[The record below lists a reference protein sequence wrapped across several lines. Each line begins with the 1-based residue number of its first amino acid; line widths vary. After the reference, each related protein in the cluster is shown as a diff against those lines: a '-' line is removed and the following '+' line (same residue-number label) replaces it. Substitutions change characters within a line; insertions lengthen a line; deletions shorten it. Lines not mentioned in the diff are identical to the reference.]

1 MFSTPEL
8 PGSDSVGMISAPSE
22 GTPNSSNQATKLEI
36 TSELRKFTPKSVQWK
51 NAGGQKQKH
60 KKTAFWR
67 CQCFAPVVSDVACLI
82 SSRSLN
88 QPHHITNATLPSEG
102 GGIAKRL
109 FFMFLFLIPFTI
121 RQQSI
126 IYPHK
131 FSTDPPLSPPFPH
144 KSVVKPRLFPH
155 KSVVKP

>member
-22 GTPNSSNQATKLEI
+22 GTPNSSNQAAKLEI

-51 NAGGQKQKH
+51 NTGGLKQKH
-60 KKTAFWR
+60 KKQPFSDAS
-67 CQCFAPVVSDVACLI
+67 AVVSAVACLI

-88 QPHHITNATLPSEG
+88 LPHHITNAALPSEG